1 MDLEEFHKLRI
12 VFLHKIKKY
21 LMGIKI
27 NDHGF
32 IYAVHMLEKK
42 LKQTEKQPLTL
53 NQHKFQPYTFITLS
67 LPEVINK

>member
-1 MDLEEFHKLRI
+1 MDLEEFHKLRT
-12 VFLHKIKKY
+12 VFPHKIKKY

-42 LKQTEKQPLTL
+42 LKQTEKQPLTIKSTSISTIHIY
-53 NQHKFQPYTFITLS
+53 NPFTPR
-67 LPEVINK
+67 NN

>member
-1 MDLEEFHKLRI
+1 MDLEEFHKLRT
-12 VFLHKIKKY
+12 VFRHKIKKY

-42 LKQTEKQPLTL
+42 LKQTEKQPLTI
-53 NQHKFQPYTFITLS
+53 KST
-67 LPEVINK
+67 

>member
-1 MDLEEFHKLRI
+1 
-12 VFLHKIKKY
+12 
-21 LMGIKI
+21 MGIKI

-42 LKQTEKQPLTL
+42 LKQTEKQP
-53 NQHKFQPYTFITLS
+53 YTFITLS